1 MNSKNYFLAGILGGI
16 VYFLLGWLVYGMLLM
31 NYMEENAGLALGVN
45 RVEMLLWSIGLGS
58 LLYGFFLSYIFSCVG
73 QVKTAAAGAK
83 SGAWV
88 GFLVA
93 GAIDFTMY
101 GTTNITTL
109 NAVAVDILAATVLAS
124 ITGAVVAWVLGAG
137 ATK

>member
-83 SGAWV
+83 TGAWV

-101 GTTNITTL
+101 GTTNISTL
-109 NAVAVDILAATVLAS
+109 NAVAVDILAATVMAS
-124 ITGAVVAWVLGAG
+124 ITGAVVAWVLGLG
-137 ATK
+137 STK

>member
-31 NYMEENAGLALGVN
+31 DYMEENAGLALGVN
-45 RVEMLLWSIGLGS
+45 RVDMLLWSIGLGG

-88 GFLVA
+88 GFFVA

-109 NAVAVDILAATVLAS
+109 NAVAVDILAATVMAS

>member
-83 SGAWV
+83 SGAWI

-101 GTTNITTL
+101 GTTNISTL
-109 NAVAVDILAATVLAS
+109 NAVAVDILAATVMAS

>member
-16 VYFLLGWLVYGMLLM
+16 VYFLFGWLVYGMLLM

>member
-1 MNSKNYFLAGILGGI
+1 MYSKNYLLAGILGGI
-16 VYFLLGWLVYGMLLM
+16 VYFLLGWLIYGMLLM

-45 RVEMLLWSIGLGS
+45 RVDMLFWSIGLGS

-73 QVKTAAAGAK
+73 QVKTVGSGAK
-83 SGAWV
+83 TGAWI

-101 GTTNITTL
+101 GTTNISTL
-109 NAVAVDILAATVLAS
+109 NAVAVDILAATVMAS
-124 ITGAVVAWVLGAG
+124 ITGTVVAWVLGAG
-137 ATK
+137 STK

>member
-1 MNSKNYFLAGILGGI
+1 MYSKNYLLAGILGGI
-16 VYFLLGWLVYGMLLM
+16 VYFFLGWFIYGMLLM

-45 RVEMLLWSIGLGS
+45 RVDMLFWSIGLGS

-73 QVKTAAAGAK
+73 QVKTAGSGAK
-83 SGAWV
+83 TGAWI

-101 GTTNITTL
+101 GTTNISTL
-109 NAVAVDILAATVLAS
+109 NAVAVDILAATVMAT

-137 ATK
+137 STK

>member
-16 VYFLLGWLVYGMLLM
+16 VFFLLGWLVYGMLLM
-31 NYMEENAGLALGVN
+31 DYMEENAGLALGVN
-45 RVEMLLWSIGLGS
+45 RVDMLLWSIGLGS
-58 LLYGFFLSYIFSCVG
+58 LLYGFFLSYIFSCLG
-73 QVKTAAAGAK
+73 QIKTAAAGAK

-88 GFLVA
+88 GFFVA
-93 GAIDFTMY
+93 GAIDFTKY

-109 NAVAVDILAATVLAS
+109 NAVAVDILAATVMAS

>member
-45 RVEMLLWSIGLGS
+45 RVVMLFWSIGLGS

-93 GAIDFTMY
+93 GAIDFIMY
-101 GTTNITTL
+101 GSTNISTL

>member
-31 NYMEENAGLALGVN
+31 DYMEENAGLALGVN
-45 RVEMLLWSIGLGS
+45 RVDMLLWSIGLGS

-73 QVKTAAAGAK
+73 QVKTAASGAK

-101 GTTNITTL
+101 GTTNISTL

>member
-31 NYMEENAGLALGVN
+31 DYMEENAGLALGVN
-45 RVEMLLWSIGLGS
+45 RVDMLLWSIGLGS

-73 QVKTAAAGAK
+73 QVKTAASGAK

>member
-16 VYFLLGWLVYGMLLM
+16 VFFLLGWLVYGMLLM
-31 NYMEENAGLALGVN
+31 DYMEENAGLALGVN
-45 RVEMLLWSIGLGS
+45 RVDMLFWSIGLGS

-88 GFLVA
+88 GFFVA
-93 GAIDFTMY
+93 GAIDFTKY

-109 NAVAVDILAATVLAS
+109 NAVAVDILAATVMAL

>member
-16 VYFLLGWLVYGMLLM
+16 VYFLLGWLIYGMLLM
-31 NYMEENAGLALGVN
+31 DYMEENAGLALGVN

-101 GTTNITTL
+101 GTTNISTL
-109 NAVAVDILAATVLAS
+109 NAVAVDIVAATVLTS
-124 ITGAVVAWVLGAG
+124 ITGSVVAWVLGAG

>member
-101 GTTNITTL
+101 GTTNISTL

>member
-16 VYFLLGWLVYGMLLM
+16 VHFLLGWLIYGMLLM
-31 NYMEENAGLALGVN
+31 DYMEENAGPALGVN
-45 RVEMLLWSIGLGS
+45 RVDMLLWSIGLGS

-73 QVKTAAAGAK
+73 QVKTAATGAK

-101 GTTNITTL
+101 GTTNISTL
-109 NAVAVDILAATVLAS
+109 NAVAVDIVAATVLAS

>member
-45 RVEMLLWSIGLGS
+45 RVEMLFWSIGLGS

-101 GTTNITTL
+101 GTTNISTL

>member
-31 NYMEENAGLALGVN
+31 DYMEENAGLALGVN
-45 RVEMLLWSIGLGS
+45 RVDMLLWSIGLGS

-88 GFLVA
+88 GFFVA
-93 GAIDFTMY
+93 GAIDFTKY

-109 NAVAVDILAATVLAS
+109 NAVAVDILAATVMAS

-137 ATK
+137 STK

>member
-31 NYMEENAGLALGVN
+31 DYMEENAGLALGVN
-45 RVEMLLWSIGLGS
+45 RVDMLLWSIGLGS

-88 GFLVA
+88 GFFVA
-93 GAIDFTMY
+93 GAIDFTKY

-109 NAVAVDILAATVLAS
+109 NAVAVDILAATVMAS

>member
-1 MNSKNYFLAGILGGI
+1 
-16 VYFLLGWLVYGMLLM
+16 MLLM

>member
-16 VYFLLGWLVYGMLLM
+16 VFFLLGWLVYGMLLM
-31 NYMEENAGLALGVN
+31 DYMEENAGLALGVN
-45 RVEMLLWSIGLGS
+45 RVDMLLWSIGLGS

-88 GFLVA
+88 GFFVA
-93 GAIDFTMY
+93 GAIDFTKY

-109 NAVAVDILAATVLAS
+109 NAVAVDILAATVMAS

>member
-31 NYMEENAGLALGVN
+31 DYMEENAGLALGVN
-45 RVEMLLWSIGLGS
+45 RLDMLLWSIGLCS

-88 GFLVA
+88 GFFVA

-101 GTTNITTL
+101 GTTNISTL
-109 NAVAVDILAATVLAS
+109 NAVAVDILAATVMAS

-137 ATK
+137 PTK

>member
-45 RVEMLLWSIGLGS
+45 RVDMLLWSIGLGS

-73 QVKTAAAGAK
+73 QVKTAGSGAK
-83 SGAWV
+83 TGAWL

-101 GTTNITTL
+101 GTTNISTL
-109 NAVAVDILAATVLAS
+109 NAVAVDILAATVMAT
-124 ITGAVVAWVLGAG
+124 ITGAVVAWVLGVG
-137 ATK
+137 STK

>member
-16 VYFLLGWLVYGMLLM
+16 VYFLLGWLVYGILLM

>member
-101 GTTNITTL
+101 GTTNISTL
-109 NAVAVDILAATVLAS
+109 NAVAVDILAATVIVS

-137 ATK
+137 TTK

>member
-58 LLYGFFLSYIFSCVG
+58 LLYGFFLSYVFSCVG

>member
-16 VYFLLGWLVYGMLLM
+16 VFFLLGWLVYGMLLM
-31 NYMEENAGLALGVN
+31 DYMEENAGLALGVN
-45 RVEMLLWSIGLGS
+45 RVDMLLWSIGLGS
-58 LLYGFFLSYIFSCVG
+58 LLYGFFLSYIFSCLG
-73 QVKTAAAGAK
+73 QIKTAAAGAK
-83 SGAWV
+83 TGAWI

-101 GTTNITTL
+101 GTTNISTL
-109 NAVAVDILAATVLAS
+109 NAVAVDILAATVMAT

>member
-31 NYMEENAGLALGVN
+31 DYMEENAGLALGVN
-45 RVEMLLWSIGLGS
+45 RVDMLLWSIGLGS
-58 LLYGFFLSYIFSCVG
+58 LLYGFFLSYIFSCLG
-73 QVKTAAAGAK
+73 QIKTAAAGAK

-88 GFLVA
+88 GFFVA
-93 GAIDFTMY
+93 GAIDFTKY

-109 NAVAVDILAATVLAS
+109 NAVAVDILAATVMAS

>member
-1 MNSKNYFLAGILGGI
+1 MYSKNYLLAGILGGI
-16 VYFLLGWLVYGMLLM
+16 VYFFLGWFIYGMLLM

-45 RVEMLLWSIGLGS
+45 RVDMLFWSIGLGS
-58 LLYGFFLSYIFSCVG
+58 LLYGFFLSYIFSCLG
-73 QVKTAAAGAK
+73 QVKTAGSGAK
-83 SGAWV
+83 TGAWI

-101 GTTNITTL
+101 GTTNISTL
-109 NAVAVDILAATVLAS
+109 NAVVVDILAATVMAT

-137 ATK
+137 STK

>member
-1 MNSKNYFLAGILGGI
+1 MYSKNYLLAGILGGI
-16 VYFLLGWLVYGMLLM
+16 VYFFLGWVIYGMLLM

-45 RVEMLLWSIGLGS
+45 RVDMLFWSIGLGS

-73 QVKTAAAGAK
+73 QVKTAGSGAK
-83 SGAWV
+83 TGAWL

-101 GTTNITTL
+101 GTTNISTL
-109 NAVAVDILAATVLAS
+109 NAVAVDILAATVMAT

-137 ATK
+137 STK

>member
-31 NYMEENAGLALGVN
+31 DYMEENAGLALGVN
-45 RVEMLLWSIGLGS
+45 RVDMLLWSIGLGS

-101 GTTNITTL
+101 GTTNISTL

>member
-93 GAIDFTMY
+93 GAIDFIMY
-101 GTTNITTL
+101 GSTNISTL

>member
-45 RVEMLLWSIGLGS
+45 RVEMLFWSIGLGS
-58 LLYGFFLSYIFSCVG
+58 LLYGFFLSYVFSCVG
-73 QVKTAAAGAK
+73 QVKTPGAGAK
-83 SGAWV
+83 SGAWI

-93 GAIDFTMY
+93 GAIDFIMY
-101 GTTNITTL
+101 GSTNISTL
-109 NAVAVDILAATVLAS
+109 NTVVVDILAATVIAS